1 MYHLIP
7 KLTNFFGLIEPYKV
21 FFKFQFNT
29 YFTGKAVRKVERSK
43 LRFVMDFCDA
53 GDMNDFLL
61 TRKPNAKLNASFIR
75 QLANGVAFLHDNR
88 VVHRYVDVLYVFIV
102 KYIFIYFICVS
113 IFGTKFN
120 ILHIILFSLIVINIL
135 AKRFLP
141 CLTSFLV

>member
-1 MYHLIP
+1 
-7 KLTNFFGLIEPYKV
+7 
-21 FFKFQFNT
+21 
-29 YFTGKAVRKVERSK
+29 
-43 LRFVMDFCDA
+43 MDFCDA

-141 CLTSFLV
+141 CLTNFLV